1 MRKFKTKKWTLL
13 YKEISKLGEGGNAD
27 VYIVEDNESGSKY
40 ALKELRSNN
49 RSEEKK
55 SRFVS
60 EIMIASDNAAMIPGI
75 IPVIDYSIED
85 YWYTMPIAQSIM
97 DFVNGKSLNEIIDGV
112 FPRTY
117 ITYCYRRLG
126 SKGFAYGVR
135 YGETPVA
142 LVEHQVVFEFF
153 IHQIQVHATDEVHQ
167 PVPVVVPCEVY
178 VDIQVRVVNARCF
191 FEILFFCGLVH
202 TVCGEQFGLPVE
214 VDVGNLPYTVVGVGQ
229 AGQFPFVEPDG
240 TDMKVGCPGSAG
252 IAFHVGH
259 AQRDVLLSRL
269 VEHDFQDAS

>member
-1 MRKFKTKKWTLL
+1 MSENLYQGESLMSKFKTKKWTLL

-112 FPRTY
+112 
-117 ITYCYRRLG
+117 L
-126 SKGFAYGVR
+126 
-135 YGETPVA
+135 
-142 LVEHQVVFEFF
+142 
-153 IHQIQVHATDEVHQ
+153 
-167 PVPVVVPCEVY
+167 
-178 VDIQVRVVNARCF
+178 
-191 FEILFFCGLVH
+191 
-202 TVCGEQFGLPVE
+202 
-214 VDVGNLPYTVVGVGQ
+214 
-229 AGQFPFVEPDG
+229 
-240 TDMKVGCPGSAG
+240 
-252 IAFHVGH
+252 
-259 AQRDVLLSRL
+259 
-269 VEHDFQDAS
+269 